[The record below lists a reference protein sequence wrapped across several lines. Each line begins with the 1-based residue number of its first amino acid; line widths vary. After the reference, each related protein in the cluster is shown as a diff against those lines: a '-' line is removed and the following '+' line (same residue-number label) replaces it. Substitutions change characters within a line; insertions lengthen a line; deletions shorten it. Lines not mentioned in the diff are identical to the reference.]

1 MAVLFSP
8 SPASNAIFSS
18 YNLGALPRLPAIG
31 LQNASL
37 VPNRDYRQSE
47 SLDAPASCNRNIA
60 RAKPHNHEAQRKVG
74 RHPIAT
80 RLCKPDIFDRD
91 STSGICHAML
101 NGIHRA
107 GFFA

>member
-47 SLDAPASCNRNIA
+47 SLDAPASCNRNIDI
-60 RAKPHNHEAQRKVG
+60 AQDFS
-74 RHPIAT
+74 
-80 RLCKPDIFDRD
+80 LE
-91 STSGICHAML
+91 
-101 NGIHRA
+101 
-107 GFFA
+107 